1 MTLARHKQICL
12 SATPYYHC
20 ISRCVRRAFL
30 CGKDSYTKKN
40 YESRRIWVEERLHD
54 LSQIFAIDIAAYS
67 VMSNHLHVVLHVN
80 AKEANQLSSKQVIAK
95 WHKLYGG
102 TPLSKRV
109 AKGETLLGLEKDI
122 LNESIATWRN
132 RLKDISWF
140 MRCLNEYIARR
151 ANEEDECSGRF
162 WEGRFKSKAL
172 LDDKA
177 LLACMAYVDLN
188 PVRANMCKTPRGA
201 KHTSIKLRLLHQK
214 SQNQP
219 KTLLPFLKLNNSNIS
234 KNNIKTM
241 TYISYSL
248 EDYIELLE
256 CTVGAKKQ
264 SSSLL
269 TNILCCSNDDW
280 DEIYQKFEEKFKTL
294 VGASKAYKK
303 LYCMFGLKR
312 RRGLTNCKRYFG

>member
-40 YESRRIWVEERLHD
+40 YESRRIWIEERLHD

-67 VMSNHLHVVLHVN
+67 VMSNHLHVVLRVN
-80 AKEANQLSSKQVIAK
+80 VKEANQLSSKQVIAK

-102 TPLSKRV
+102 TPLSKRA

-151 ANEEDECSGRF
+151 A
-162 WEGRFKSKAL
+162 
-172 LDDKA
+172 
-177 LLACMAYVDLN
+177 
-188 PVRANMCKTPRGA
+188 
-201 KHTSIKLRLLHQK
+201 
-214 SQNQP
+214 
-219 KTLLPFLKLNNSNIS
+219 
-234 KNNIKTM
+234 
-241 TYISYSL
+241 
-248 EDYIELLE
+248 LE
-256 CTVGAKKQ
+256 CTVEVKKQ

-269 TNILCCSNDDW
+269 TNILGCSNDDW

-303 LYCMFGLKR
+303 LYSMFGLKR